1 VCVCVC
7 VCAIVAI
14 CPVQHHMP
22 CPAFDVLGLFAGAD
36 AVAIRAFAGNMIFGA
51 EYTQIA
57 AAIEV
62 VMQRCFRITWCRQ
75 ITRVHVVSASLL
87 GAGLSVLS

>member
-1 VCVCVC
+1 MCVCVC

-14 CPVQHHMP
+14 CPVQHP
-22 CPAFDVLGLFAGAD
+22 LLDVLGLFAGAD

-57 AAIEV
+57 AEIEV